1 MWCEISGA
9 GISLALDGALTKGL
23 CQLEGDGG
31 GKEGELGFKKKF
43 AKQFMLKLISLSV
56 SQ

>member
-23 CQLEGDGG
+23 CQLGGDGG

-43 AKQFMLKLISLSV
+43 AKQFMLNLISLSV